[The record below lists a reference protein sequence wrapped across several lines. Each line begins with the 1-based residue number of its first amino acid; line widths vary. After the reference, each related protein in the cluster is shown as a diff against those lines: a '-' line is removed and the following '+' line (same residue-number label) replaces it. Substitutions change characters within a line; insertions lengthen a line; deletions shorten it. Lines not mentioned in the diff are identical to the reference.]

1 MYSEKTIIDFNYSVH
16 KHTYCTYCN
25 IILKMSFDEEEVTLS
40 FIAEWFD
47 PHPQVMNKFLLK
59 FYPKSQEVEMKD
71 LKGTRKFLKK
81 TKIKKYATKDF
92 FLNAVVVIF
101 GRDLTLV
108 SYGDDATRALLE
120 AASEKALVVLTKESN
135 SNSKCSCE
143 EIGTILSECEKSG
156 SDLTLVNLK
165 MFDYQFGMNQST
177 CSAVGTTCTRE
188 REHEH
193 ERERG
198 SGNCLSGVCIEFRGN
213 NSYSILEK
221 ILLGTGVEVQE
232 VKGVVLPSASD
243 AAAKVK
249 AEHFCKRRNSTAKYD
264 PEHSTCCVIKPHAVK
279 SRMVGKIVN
288 DIISRGLDIY
298 AMEVV
303 TLDRTRATEFSEV
316 YRGLKEYNGKD

>member
-1 MYSEKTIIDFNYSVH
+1 
-16 KHTYCTYCN
+16 
-25 IILKMSFDEEEVTLS
+25 MSFDEEEVTLS

-81 TKIKKYATKDF
+81 TKIKKYAIKDF

-101 GRDLTLV
+101 SRDLTLV

-120 AASEKALVVLTKESN
+120 AASEKALVVLTKERNSN

-177 CSAVGTTCTRE
+177 CSAVGTCTRE
-188 REHEH
+188 HEREH

-198 SGNCLSGVCIEFRGN
+198 SDNCISGVCIEFRGN

-221 ILLGTGVEVQE
+221 ILLGTGGEVQE

-316 YRGLKEYNGKD
+316 YRGLKEYNGKYLHDVVWCRVHTTSFHSHRIASSA